1 MIICAGVG
9 PGHLDFMTR
18 GVAHHIANAD
28 VVAGFDAVVE
38 IIRPLIPVTA
48 QIVTM
53 NYRDQ
58 VAQLKRV
65 AGEHHAGKRC
75 VVVFMGDVHFS
86 GFQYLQRVEQA
97 CGHPVDTWPGI
108 SSAQVVASRGKVC
121 FDETTFITFHPR
133 GDIEPFKQHLVHVLD
148 DQRNAILTPRPWDF
162 MPNYFFFND
171 TAPTEI
177 YTLSLHDAL
186 PISISCPWPASIQ
199 LDRPTCNWRRCT
211 PCRRSQT
218 CVTNP
223 ASEIMKVTMTT
234 RTSRAAETARWVAR
248 P

>member
-121 FDETTFITFHPR
+121 FDETTFITFHRR

-148 DQRNAILTPRPWDF
+148 DQRNAIVTPRPWDF
-162 MPNYFFFND
+162 MPKDIACWLLAQGLSPDHPVEVWENLTRGEAHWRGALRD
-171 TAPTEI
+171 C
-177 YTLSLHDAL
+177 TLEYSDMSIMLIRAL
-186 PISISCPWPASIQ
+186 CA
-199 LDRPTCNWRRCT
+199 
-211 PCRRSQT
+211 
-218 CVTNP
+218 
-223 ASEIMKVTMTT
+223 
-234 RTSRAAETARWVAR
+234 
-248 P
+248 